1 MVKTK
6 SKKTKKTCPN
16 CQPFK
21 EKLSRSLADYD
32 NLLKRI
38 NSQREQVKN
47 LAAASLVDKLL
58 GVLDDFDRAQTHLKD
73 QGLKIAID
81 QFTSVLFS
89 EGVGEIKALKSTFDP
104 QSMDCVDVKK
114 GKKNQV
120 LKVQQKGYTLNGT
133 VIRPAKVI
141 VGAGN

>member
-1 MVKTK
+1 MVKT
-6 SKKTKKTCPN
+6 KKTKKTCLN
-16 CQPFK
+16 CQLFK
-21 EKLSRSLADYD
+21 TKLTRSLADYD
-32 NLLKRI
+32 NLLKRTS
-38 NSQREQVKN
+38 SQREQIKN

-58 GVLDDFDRAQTHLKD
+58 GVLDDFDRAQAHLND

-89 EGVGEIKALKSTFDP
+89 EGVKEILAYKKPFDP
-104 QSMDCVDVKK
+104 QAMDCVDVKK

-120 LKVQQKGYTLNGT
+120 LEVRQKGYTLNGT
-133 VIRPAKVI
+133 VIRPAGVI